1 MATRDVARRFT
12 QRVASV
18 RPNPPFAPWFYA
30 EIHDAQKKISTMPNI
45 RPPTHP
51 SPLRTLRL
59 AARTCA
65 RCPGTP
71 PARNP
76 RCS

>member
-30 EIHDAQKKISTMPNI
+30 DRSMTPKKDFHDA
-45 RPPTHP
+45 
-51 SPLRTLRL
+51 
-59 AARTCA
+59 
-65 RCPGTP
+65 
-71 PARNP
+71 
-76 RCS
+76 

>member
-30 EIHDAQKKISTMPNI
+30 RSVTPQKRFDA
-45 RPPTHP
+45 
-51 SPLRTLRL
+51 
-59 AARTCA
+59 
-65 RCPGTP
+65 
-71 PARNP
+71 
-76 RCS
+76 